1 MCRSSQPRI
10 FHSGFAILEIWLA
23 NSPRVPSMFLLAL
36 VETRDS
42 ELLKPTRKREPRA
55 IRCRWGKNSSLRTA
69 RRCALFLFDCSRS
82 ETARHR
88 ETEREREREMERD
101 RKKRGRERDNFGQQ
115 SQQKASHHHH
125 HNINKNTLQ
134 PSISRQCHR
143 SWNHGV
149 TPWQKTSL
157 PRLMVL
163 QDWFLDRHI
172 HAAPMMPNQS
182 AEGLERKSSS

>member
-88 ETEREREREMERD
+88 ETERERERERDGERQK
-101 RKKRGRERDNFGQQ
+101 KKREGERQLRPAVAAKGQPPPSPQYQQEHTTTIDQSTVPSQLEPWSNTVAEDLSTSVDGTSGLVPGPPYPCRPHDAQPVGGRPG
-115 SQQKASHHHH
+115 A
-125 HNINKNTLQ
+125 
-134 PSISRQCHR
+134 
-143 SWNHGV
+143 
-149 TPWQKTSL
+149 
-157 PRLMVL
+157 
-163 QDWFLDRHI
+163 
-172 HAAPMMPNQS
+172 
-182 AEGLERKSSS
+182 